1 MNGDAYTNVLI
12 SVGVHGV
19 AGGERLTKGRITTLI
34 QVVFEDTIRILSVS
48 YTHLT
53 LPTKRIV

>member
-12 SVGVHGV
+12 SVEVHGE

-34 QVVFEDTIRILSVS
+34 QVVFEDTIRILLMQ
-48 YTHLT
+48 TH
-53 LPTKRIV
+53 VH

>member
-12 SVGVHGV
+12 SVEVPGE

-34 QVVFEDTIRILSVS
+34 QVVFEDPIRILLMQTYV
-48 YTHLT
+48 H
-53 LPTKRIV
+53 